1 MVRTQQTAPVTPRE
15 LRRTLDPELIS
26 AAQMPVVAMRY
37 AETWHKARL
46 FEHEDRAV
54 GAAYRLYQAAFA
66 DIRQSARDYADQF
79 DLTHTGQDKA
89 SVTWKRAV
97 MDTVRPRLTQMADDL
112 ALGGL
117 DASVVAYYAGYY
129 TRMWLLEVGTRPDV
143 RIQMPSLSFP
153 QVANAVASTL
163 RESALQEQAVGP
175 DVYRQLIRSL
185 LGREWR
191 AQYAVQLDRLTADIE
206 IALSSGMSSGEGID
220 DIMRRVRDVMG
231 VSTDRRTNAPDVRA
245 NFNRI
250 EALTRTVVNKASNDG
265 AWLAYNA
272 NSDILS
278 GYQWLTAKDERVCL
292 DCRSYDLQTY
302 ALSDYFRPPAHPRCR
317 CTIIPVIADRVLT
330 WTDET
335 PRMSFA
341 DFLLGAGAGLFTDSI
356 LNDFLGT
363 WV

>member
-1 MVRTQQTAPVTPRE
+1 MPVNARQ
-15 LRRTLDPELIS
+15 LKRTLDPELIS
-26 AAQMPVVAMRY
+26 AGQMPVVAMRY

-54 GAAYRLYQAAFA
+54 VSAYRLYQAAFA
-66 DIRQSARDYADQF
+66 DIRETARTTADRL
-79 DLTHTGQDKA
+79 DITKPAQDRPG
-89 SVTWKRAV
+89 VEWRR
-97 MDTVRPRLTQMADDL
+97 TVVNAMRLRVQQLADDL

-129 TRMWLLEVGTRPDV
+129 TRIWQLDIGTRPEV
-143 RIQMPSLSFP
+143 AIQMPPLSFP
-153 QVANAVASTL
+153 QVASDVASTL
-163 RESALQEQAVGP
+163 RESALREQVVGP

-206 IALSSGMSSGEGID
+206 IALSNGMSAGEGID
-220 DIMRRVRDVMG
+220 DIMRRVRNVMG

-272 NSDILS
+272 NSDLLS
-278 GYQWLTAKDERVCL
+278 GYQWLTARDERVCVE
-292 DCRSYDLQTY
+292 CEGYNMQVY
-302 ALSDYFRPPAHPRCR
+302 ALNDYFRPPAHPRCR
-317 CTIIPVIADRVLT
+317 CTIIPVIMDSVLT
-330 WTDET
+330 WADEA
-335 PRMSFA
+335 PRTSFA
-341 DFLLGAGAGLFTDSI
+341 DFLLGAGAGLFADSI
-356 LNDFLGT
+356 LNDFLGQLT
-363 WV
+363 